1 MRNIWR
7 TIRFIPEYR
16 GRIIGIFA
24 VGAVLGAIGTTVPY
38 IFKHIVDVVADLLA
52 GRVTHDQAASAIL
65 WLVLG
70 FVALRLGLVVFNAL
84 QDKQSDDL
92 WLDTVS
98 TFRQRVFD
106 NMTRL
111 SIDYFEKTRAGEIVD
126 RFGAITQITMWLF
139 SLTEGVLASVI
150 QLLFILAA
158 LLWKAPLAG
167 LAMTAVVIANLL
179 VSRRTMTVTGPY
191 RRGWQRL
198 AGRMTGLLAE
208 MVANISTVRSFGG
221 ETAVKQRYDD
231 TQAEWRVTRGTLHRL
246 EWRAN
251 LALSLVNAG
260 GVCTVV
266 AVTAIGALRG
276 GLTPGDMLFVLTLTN
291 ILFTTIAPIARQFNQ
306 AGDVESSAERLV
318 ELLEVEQQVEDLPGA
333 IELDRIEEIAFNNV
347 SFVYPGTDRPALSN
361 ISFRLPAGQSLALV
375 GRSGSGKSTVI
386 KLLMRF
392 YDPTEGEIL
401 INGRDIRDYRQ
412 QSLRRQFGIVLQ
424 DVALFNDS
432 IAENIAFARSGATPD
447 QVATA
452 ARIAQ
457 AADFIERLPDGY
469 GTIVGERGV
478 RLSGGE
484 KQRIAI
490 ARAVLRDPNLVI
502 LDEATSALDSEAE
515 VLVQAALDSLLAHR
529 TSIAIAHRL
538 STIRRADTILVLQE
552 GRIIETGNHETLLAN
567 PHGHYA
573 RAVTLQSGGD
583 AVRPDTLKPSYAV
596 PN

>member
-16 GRIIGIFA
+16 ARILGIFA
-24 VGAVLGAIGTTVPY
+24 VGAVLGAIGTAVPY
-38 IFKHIVDVVADLLA
+38 LFKHIVDVVAGLVA
-52 GRVTHDQAASAIL
+52 GRIAHDAAARSIL
-65 WLVLG
+65 WLVIG
-70 FVALRLGLVVFNAL
+70 FVGLRLALVLFGAL

-126 RFGAITQITMWLF
+126 RFGTITQITMWLF
-139 SLTEGVLASVI
+139 SLTEGVLASAI

-167 LAMTAVVIANLL
+167 LAMTAVVLANLA
-179 VSRRTMTVTGPY
+179 VSRRTMTSTGPY

-251 LALSLVNAG
+251 LALSLINAG
-260 GVCTVV
+260 GVCLVV
-266 AVTAIGALRG
+266 AVTARGALRG

-306 AGDVESSAERLV
+306 AGDIESSAERLI
-318 ELLEVEQQVEDLPGA
+318 ELLEVEQQMADAPGA
-333 IELDRIEEIAFNNV
+333 IDLARIDEIVFEDV
-347 SFVYPGTDRPALSN
+347 GFTYPGTDRPALAD
-361 ISFRLPAGQSLALV
+361 IRFRLSAGQSLALV
-375 GRSGSGKSTVI
+375 GRSGSGKSTII

-392 YDPTEGEIL
+392 YDASEGRIL
-401 INGRDIRDYRQ
+401 INGRDIREYRQ
-412 QSLRRQFGIVLQ
+412 QSLRRQFGVVMQ

-432 IAENIAFARSGATPD
+432 IGENIAFARAGATPE
-447 QVATA
+447 QVSA
-452 ARIAQ
+452 AAAVAQ
-457 AADFIERLPDGY
+457 AEGFIERLPEGY
-469 GTIVGERGV
+469 DTLVGERGV

-490 ARAVLRDPNLVI
+490 ARAVLRDPELII

-515 VLVQAALDSLLAHR
+515 EMVQTALEHLLVGR

-538 STIRRADTILVLQE
+538 STIRRADHILVLQDGRVIEE
-552 GRIIETGNHETLLAN
+552 GTHSALLAD
-567 PHGHYA
+567 PGGHYA

-583 AVRPDTLKPSYAV
+583 ARVPDGLKLSYA
-596 PN
+596 PAE

>member
-1 MRNIWR
+1 MRNIWK

-16 GRIIGIFA
+16 SRIAGIFA
-24 VGAVLGAIGTTVPY
+24 VGAVLGLIGTAVPY
-38 IFKHIVDVVADLLA
+38 LFKHVVDVVASLVA
-52 GRVTHDQAASAIL
+52 GRITQDAAARSVL
-65 WLVLG
+65 WLVVG
-70 FVALRLGLVVFNAL
+70 FVVLRLALVLFGAL

-126 RFGAITQITMWLF
+126 RFSTITQITLWLF
-139 SLTEGVLASVI
+139 SMTEGVLASAI

-167 LAMTAVVIANLL
+167 LAMSGVVFANIA
-179 VSRRTMTVTGPY
+179 VSRRTMMRTGPY

-221 ETAVKQRYDD
+221 ESAVKQRYDD
-231 TQAEWRVTRGTLHRL
+231 TQAEWRVTRGTLHRM

-251 LALSLVNAG
+251 LVLSLINAG
-260 GVCTVV
+260 GVCIVVTVV
-266 AVTAIGALRG
+266 AGGGLRG

-291 ILFTTIAPIARQFNQ
+291 ILFTTVAPIARQFNQ

-318 ELLEVEQQVEDLPGA
+318 ELLDVEQQIEDAPGA
-333 IELDRIEEIAFNNV
+333 IELSRIDEILFDDV
-347 SFVYPGTDRPALSN
+347 GFTYPGTERPALKH
-361 ISFRLPAGQSLALV
+361 ISFRLPAGRSLALV
-375 GRSGSGKSTVI
+375 GRSGSGKSTII
-386 KLLMRF
+386 KLLTRF
-392 YDPTEGEIL
+392 YDPGEGRIL

-412 QSLRRQFGIVLQ
+412 QSLRRQFGVVLQ

-432 IAENIAFARSGATPD
+432 IAENIAFASPGATPE
-447 QVATA
+447 QISA
-452 ARIAQ
+452 AAEVAQ
-457 AADFIERLPDGY
+457 AARFIERMPLGY
-469 GTIVGERGV
+469 DTIVGERGV

-484 KQRIAI
+484 KQRLAI
-490 ARAVLRDPNLVI
+490 ARAVLRDPELII

-515 VLVQAALDSLLAHR
+515 AMVQAALDGLLAGR

-538 STIRRADTILVLQE
+538 STIRRANHILVLQD
-552 GRIIETGNHETLLAN
+552 GRVVAQGVHDSLVDDPNGYYT
-567 PHGHYA
+567 
-573 RAVTLQSGGD
+573 RAVTLQAGGD
-583 AVRPDTLKPSYAV
+583 AHVSSGRKLSYAI
-596 PN
+596 PE